1 MSFGEHDENL
11 KHSHV
16 HVIACYH
23 TVSNRDQ
30 YLDFVS
36 LVSGQLKV
44 CPLLSTFWGR
54 FPACKHLFTF
64 NAFANEF
71 CIYIP
76 FIWNLFLLTCY
87 EFYCSIVLTTT
98 VEPNTESNKKN
109 ENEKAKQ
116 KPKKDKKEIKEKS
129 QSELWGKEKQPLIRL
144 LNKPKFMGTLHKR
157 LIIHVCDCKTSFSWK
172 LKSAKIYED
181 YRRSENR
188 FKSMEQYQKWSLF
201 FGHFEISFSFCMW
214 SHRLSN

>member
-44 CPLLSTFWGR
+44 CPLSSTFWGR
-54 FPACKHLFTF
+54 FLACKHLFTF

-76 FIWNLFLLTCY
+76 FIWNLFLLTCHK
-87 EFYCSIVLTTT
+87 FYCSIVLTTT
-98 VEPNTESNKKN
+98 VEPNIESNKKKTKTKRQN
-109 ENEKAKQ
+109 KNQRKTKTTS
-116 KPKKDKKEIKEKS
+116 KKKVKVSFEERKKK
-129 QSELWGKEKQPLIRL
+129 PLICL
-144 LNKPKFMGTLHKR
+144 LNKPQFMGTLHKR
-157 LIIHVCDCKTSFSWK
+157 LIIHVCDCKTSFRGK

-188 FKSMEQYQKWSLF
+188 FKCMEQYQK
-201 FGHFEISFSFCMW
+201 
-214 SHRLSN
+214 

>member
-44 CPLLSTFWGR
+44 CPLSSTFWGR

-76 FIWNLFLLTCY
+76 FIWNLFLLTCHK
-87 EFYCSIVLTTT
+87 FYCSIVLTTT
-98 VEPNTESNKKN
+98 IEPNTESNKKN

-116 KPKKDKKEIKEKS
+116 KPKKDKNEIKEKS

-144 LNKPKFMGTLHKR
+144 LNKLQFMGTLHKR
-157 LIIHVCDCKTSFSWK
+157 LIIHVCDCNRSVGNSKARKFTKIIEGVKTVSNAWNNTKNEVCSSDILRLDSYIQLLFV
-172 LKSAKIYED
+172 ITP
-181 YRRSENR
+181 
-188 FKSMEQYQKWSLF
+188 FK
-201 FGHFEISFSFCMW
+201 
-214 SHRLSN
+214 

>member
-1 MSFGEHDENL
+1 MSFEEHNENL

-44 CPLLSTFWGR
+44 CPLSSTFWGR

-76 FIWNLFLLTCY
+76 FI
-87 EFYCSIVLTTT
+87 
-98 VEPNTESNKKN
+98 
-109 ENEKAKQ
+109 
-116 KPKKDKKEIKEKS
+116 
-129 QSELWGKEKQPLIRL
+129 
-144 LNKPKFMGTLHKR
+144 
-157 LIIHVCDCKTSFSWK
+157 
-172 LKSAKIYED
+172 
-181 YRRSENR
+181 
-188 FKSMEQYQKWSLF
+188 
-201 FGHFEISFSFCMW
+201 
-214 SHRLSN
+214 

>member
-16 HVIACYH
+16 QVIACYH
-23 TVSNRDQ
+23 SVSNRDQ

-44 CPLLSTFWGR
+44 CPLSSTFWGR

-76 FIWNLFLLTCY
+76 FI
-87 EFYCSIVLTTT
+87 
-98 VEPNTESNKKN
+98 
-109 ENEKAKQ
+109 
-116 KPKKDKKEIKEKS
+116 
-129 QSELWGKEKQPLIRL
+129 
-144 LNKPKFMGTLHKR
+144 
-157 LIIHVCDCKTSFSWK
+157 
-172 LKSAKIYED
+172 
-181 YRRSENR
+181 
-188 FKSMEQYQKWSLF
+188 
-201 FGHFEISFSFCMW
+201 
-214 SHRLSN
+214 